1 MCLDAAVDSRP
12 TTRGGDQDNE
22 RQDFEHLYSRTAR
35 KTPTMIPVTIM
46 WPRSGHLTG
55 LFDGGDR
62 RNPRMF

>member
-1 MCLDAAVDSRP
+1 MSDRILSTSD
-12 TTRGGDQDNE
+12 
-22 RQDFEHLYSRTAR
+22 SRTAR